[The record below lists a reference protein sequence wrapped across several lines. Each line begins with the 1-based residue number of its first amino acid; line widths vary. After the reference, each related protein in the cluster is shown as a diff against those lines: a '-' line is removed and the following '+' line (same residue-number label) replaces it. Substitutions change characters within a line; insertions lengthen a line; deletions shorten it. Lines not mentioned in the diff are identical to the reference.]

1 MTGYRQDYLYNL
13 AAAVRALAPE
23 AHDSHLFALEVRLH
37 ILPLHTFLG
46 ASARV
51 NDKTLLNRLFF
62 PTVTG
67 TTARLGSSLGINRI
81 F

>member
-1 MTGYRQDYLYNL
+1 MTTGWGYRQDYVYNL

-37 ILPLHTFLG
+37 ILPLLSLSGSFWG
-46 ASARV
+46 V
-51 NDKTLLNRLFF
+51 NNKTLLNSSV
-62 PTVTG
+62 VTG
-67 TTARLGSSLGINRI
+67 TTARLGSSIGINRI